1 MESMVDGSVMEV
13 MPVQFLKAVPS
24 MAVTVYSLAPRVT
37 VAGMTMSPLRVSSL
51 PSCSATMAAVSEM
64 TW

>member
-1 MESMVDGSVMEV
+1 MEV

-24 MAVTVYSLAPRVT
+24 MAMTVYSLAPRVT